1 MVSGA
6 EDLLGSVLGGRYRIL
21 EFLGEGSG
29 ARVYL
34 AKDLQGDRFVAI
46 KVIKSEL
53 TDDGTFLERFQ
64 NEAKT
69 LAKLRSPFAV
79 RVFDYGIEDR
89 LSYIIMEF
97 VPGRTLDR
105 VIKEEGA
112 LGLEQALTIT
122 RQVAQCLRAA
132 QEADVVHR
140 DIKPANI
147 MVTADGS
154 IKVMDFGI
162 AKSMIKTGL
171 TQTGV
176 LGTPYYV
183 SPEQADGSELDT
195 RSDIYSLGCT
205 LYQMLTGHPPYEG
218 DNPVAV
224 IMKHLQAPTP
234 RISKDR
240 PDLDPRIDEIAA
252 KCIEKDRE
260 KRFWPRELVAAID
273 DLAAKL
279 GIIIGTG
286 EAGVA
291 GEELNE
297 VKRAISGLSQRIA
310 DLQSELD
317 SVSLRPI
324 PSPAGLSRRL
334 AAVGMALVLF
344 LIAVSC
350 GVGSFLPRASTMA
363 TPTPINLAEIM
374 ARLDALETLS
384 PDMDEQVT
392 GPQLYSDPS
401 VYLGIAD
408 SYYADKNYSQAIQ
421 FYDLLVEMDAES
433 AHVRARLGW
442 SHYHREDYAQAT
454 FEFERSLELDPSEA
468 NSHNGIGWCYKQ
480 MGDCANAVVHFRQ
493 ALDLDPGL
501 SSAMDGLAACGQS

>member
-6 EDLLGSVLGGRYRIL
+6 EDILGSVLGGRYRIL

-34 AKDLQGDRFVAI
+34 AKDLEGDKFVAI
-46 KVIKSEL
+46 KAIKSEL
-53 TDDGTFLERFQ
+53 TADGTFLERFQ

-89 LSYIIMEF
+89 LNYIIMEF

-105 VIKEEGA
+105 VIKEEGT
-112 LGLEQALTIT
+112 LGLEQALAIT

-147 MVTADGS
+147 MVSADGS

-183 SPEQADGSELDT
+183 SPEQADGRDLDS
-195 RSDIYSLGCT
+195 RSDVYSLGCT
-205 LYQMLTGHPPYEG
+205 FYQMLTGHPPYEG

-224 IMKHLQAPTP
+224 IMKHLQAPAP
-234 RISKDR
+234 KISKDR
-240 PDLDPRIDEIAA
+240 PDLDPRVDEIGAR
-252 KCIEKDRE
+252 CIEKDRE
-260 KRFWPRELVAAID
+260 KRFWPRELMAAID
-273 DLAAKL
+273 DLAPKL
-279 GIIIGTG
+279 GIIIGRG
-286 EAGVA
+286 DAGVA

-297 VKRAISGLSQRIA
+297 VKRAIGGLSQRIA

-317 SVSLRPI
+317 SLSLRSI
-324 PSPAGLSRRL
+324 PSPAGISRRL
-334 AAVGMALVLF
+334 AVVGMALVVF

-350 GVGSFLPRASTMA
+350 GVGSFLPPRAVPLP
-363 TPTPINLAEIM
+363 TPTPMATATPMVIPPIPTPDPQVYAGIGINYYLNENYGEAIRFLEM
-374 ARLDALETLS
+374 ARQLDPANAATLELLAWSHFHLEDYGTAI
-384 PDMDEQVT
+384 EWFQETIAV
-392 GPQLYSDPS
+392 DPS
-401 VYLGIAD
+401 FAN
-408 SYYADKNYSQAIQ
+408 AYS
-421 FYDLLVEMDAES
+421 
-433 AHVRARLGW
+433 
-442 SHYHREDYAQAT
+442 
-454 FEFERSLELDPSEA
+454 
-468 NSHNGIGWCYKQ
+468 GIGWSYQ
-480 MGDCANAVVHFRQ
+480 RMGDCTSAVQYYQQ
-493 ALDLDPGL
+493 ALSVNPELAGAREGL
-501 SSAMDGLAACGQS
+501 EACGAS